1 MRLRPH
7 HALCIQKFTG
17 HGYDERF
24 TEHMTEICEKLRN
37 ERETIVYI
45 TEGCDELCA
54 WCPHGRDG
62 VCSTLE
68 KVADMDAAV
77 RLALGLVP
85 GGTVSWSEL
94 SRQAR
99 EKIFGTENFERIC
112 ADCEWYP
119 LCRS

>member
-1 MRLRPH
+1 
-7 HALCIQKFTG
+7 
-17 HGYDERF
+17 
-24 TEHMTEICEKLRN
+24 
-37 ERETIVYI
+37 
-45 TEGCDELCA
+45 
-54 WCPHGRDG
+54 
-62 VCSTLE
+62 
-68 KVADMDAAV
+68 MDAAV